1 MYNSTVEIDTQV
13 LHRELIFVR
22 DELDHVARKL
32 QAYGAD
38 LEVER
43 LRRKVVTASERV
55 QKLIARLLARH

>member
-55 QKLIARLLARH
+55 QKLIAQLK

>member
-1 MYNSTVEIDTQV
+1 MYNGTVEIDTQV

-55 QKLIARLLARH
+55 QKLIAQVK